1 MYSVNIYPYTLQFKK
16 PATTSRGA
24 LLERAVFYIGISN
37 GQYTCWGEAG
47 TLPGLSLDDVPEYA
61 HKVLQLTEQIEAIME
76 WLNSRTSF
84 DYAIEALHLEQFPSI
99 SFAVESA
106 LSGLQHDVPYRIFD
120 TNFSEGKQGISI
132 NGLVWMDNS
141 ESMLKQAEE
150 KIKQGYTCVKL
161 KIGALDFDEEC
172 RMLEAIRKKHHA
184 FKLELRVDAN
194 GAFAP
199 DTALEQLRELNR
211 FDLHS
216 IEQPVKA
223 NQWDLME
230 ELCAKS
236 KLAIALDEE
245 LIGVSPSLA
254 GEQMLRKIK
263 PAYIILKPSL
273 LGGFTRCDQWIRAAQ
288 QNHIGYWITSALES
302 NIGLNAI
309 AQYTATLP
317 VAIPQGLG
325 TGQLY
330 TNNIPSPLEIRDGY
344 LHYVNGKLWDMTPV
358 TERLT

>member
-1 MYSVNIYPYTLQFKK
+1 MHSVNIFPYTLQFKK

-24 LLERAVFYIGISN
+24 LRERHVFFISISN
-37 GQYTCWGEAG
+37 GQNTSWGEAG
-47 TLPGLSLDDVPEYA
+47 TLPGLSIDDVPEYTQR
-61 HKVLQLTEQIEAIME
+61 VFQLSELIEPITE
-76 WLNSRTSF
+76 WVNSKTTF
-84 DYAIEALHLEQFPSI
+84 DYAIEALNLEQFPSI

-106 LSGLQHDVPYRIFD
+106 LTGLQQGVPFRMYD
-120 TNFSEGKQGISI
+120 TDFFGSKQGISI

-150 KIKQGYTCVKL
+150 KIEQGYSCVKL

-172 RMLEAIRKKHHA
+172 RMLEAIRKKYSA
-184 FKLELRVDAN
+184 YQLELRVDAN
-194 GAFAP
+194 GAFST

-211 FDLHS
+211 FELHS
-216 IEQPVKA
+216 IEQPVKV

-245 LIGVSPSLA
+245 LIGVSPSGA
-254 GEQMLRKIK
+254 GDRMLRKIK

-273 LGGFTRCDQWIRAAQ
+273 VGGFTRCNQWIQAAQ
-288 QNHIGYWITSALES
+288 HNRIDYWITSALES
-302 NIGLNAI
+302 NIGLSAI
-309 AQYTATLP
+309 AQYTSTLP
-317 VAIPQGLG
+317 ITIPQGLG

-330 TNNIPSPLEIRDGY
+330 TNNIPSPLQIRGGY
-344 LHYVNGKLWDMTPV
+344 LHYSADTLWDMTQV
-358 TERLT
+358 TASKN

>member
-1 MYSVNIYPYTLQFKK
+1 MYSVKIYPYTLQFKK

-24 LLERAVFYIGISN
+24 LLERAVYYIGISN
-37 GQYTCWGEAG
+37 GQYTSWGEAG
-47 TLPGLSLDDVPEYA
+47 TLPGLSIDDVPEYTQ
-61 HKVLQLTEQIEAIME
+61 KVLQLTEQIEPLST
-76 WLNSRTSF
+76 WLNSKTPF
-84 DYAIEALHLEQFPSI
+84 DYAIEALNLEHFPSI

-106 LSGLQHDVPYRIFD
+106 LTGLQQGVPYRLFD
-120 TNFSEGKQGISI
+120 TGFFEGKQSISI

-150 KIKQGYTCVKL
+150 KIAQGYTCVKL

-172 RMLEAIRKKHHA
+172 RLLEAIRKKLPA
-184 FKLELRVDAN
+184 SKLELRVDAN

-245 LIGVSPSLA
+245 LIGVLPSGP
-254 GEQMLRKIK
+254 GERMLRKIK

-273 LGGFTRCDQWIRAAQ
+273 LGGFTRCNQWLQAAQ
-288 QNHIGYWITSALES
+288 QNQIGYWITSALES
-302 NIGLNAI
+302 NIGLSAI
-309 AQYTATLP
+309 AQYTSTLP
-317 VAIPQGLG
+317 VSIPQGLG

-344 LHYVNGKLWDMTPV
+344 LHYASGSLWDMTSV
-358 TERLT
+358 TNVCS